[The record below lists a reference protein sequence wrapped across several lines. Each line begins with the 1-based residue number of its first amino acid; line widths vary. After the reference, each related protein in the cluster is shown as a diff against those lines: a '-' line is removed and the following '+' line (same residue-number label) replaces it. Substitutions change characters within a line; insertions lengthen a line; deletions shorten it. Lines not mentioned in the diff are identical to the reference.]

1 MFIKRF
7 SRTIKSTGDQKIFYR
22 LVESYRFDN
31 GLRHQTI
38 LHLGTLD
45 ELPDIEQKRNLAIR
59 LNALVRQSYTGE
71 QDLFK
76 PSDKVVEALA
86 QKYFQQIKDK
96 ERLDIAA
103 GKDYRR
109 IDTDSIK
116 NKNVRE
122 TGADPIAIG
131 WLTG

>member
-7 SRTIKSTGDQKIFYR
+7 SKTIKSTGEQKVFYR

-31 GLRHQTI
+31 SVCHQTI
-38 LHLGTLD
+38 VHLGSFD
-45 ELPDIEQKRNLAIR
+45 ELPDIEQKRALAIR

-86 QKYFQQIKDK
+86 QRFFQQIKDK
-96 ERLDIAA
+96 ERLDVAEQ
-103 GKDYRR
+103 GLSSVDC
-109 IDTDSIK
+109 K
-116 NKNVRE
+116 NHKV
-122 TGADPIAIG
+122 
-131 WLTG
+131 